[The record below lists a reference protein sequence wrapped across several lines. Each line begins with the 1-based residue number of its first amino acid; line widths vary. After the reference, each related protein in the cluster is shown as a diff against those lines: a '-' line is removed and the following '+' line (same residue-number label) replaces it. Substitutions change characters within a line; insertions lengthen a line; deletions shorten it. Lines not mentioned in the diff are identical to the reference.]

1 MDGCECAERW
11 LAQIIVALLSIV
23 GAIML
28 MTSCTSSYE
37 NGYGYG
43 YGYGYYTTET
53 REDKK
58 YEDIAIIALILT
70 IVALFYGI
78 YMIVAGCVPVR

>member
-28 MTSCTSSYE
+28 TSC
-37 NGYGYG
+37 
-43 YGYGYYTTET
+43 
-53 REDKK
+53 DKK

-78 YMIVAGCVPVR
+78 YMIVAGCTPVS